1 MPTLLTP
8 GFLEIVRYRL
18 TARDRILWDDAE
30 YSWVDTTDRE
40 HVLRA
45 PGIATE
51 RRVEHR
57 EFNPLLESGVIVVQ
71 ENHWSAA
78 TALRIDRDIV
88 CYEDLSEEEREAM
101 MHRLRWVEAF
111 ESLYLVDKVRK
122 SPDGYNAAVKTIGDI
137 MAVDEDE
144 RRVGVDGR
152 PLAGDQLAAGRTAP
166 SPSQLGRW
174 VRSYARSDGDPL
186 ALLKSTHRS
195 GNRVCRLDAVVRR
208 MIHRTAA
215 RYCMPNRPTVTL
227 LHERMARTIRRYN
240 SLYGRDLKTPSVR
253 ALERA
258 VAEIDDF
265 EKMAGRHGIDY
276 ARRYFMPVFP
286 APVVSVPFERIEIDE
301 WKVSLQVLLE
311 KSHVFQDM
319 SPKQRAA
326 VKRERC
332 WLTVAIDVATRCVV
346 GVSLSRSEPS
356 AVSSLSTLR
365 SIIEDK
371 DELRRRVGARTP
383 WPCSGRP
390 EKVIAD
396 KGSAF
401 KANEFQ
407 WALRSLEI
415 EPGRPPAGRPHF
427 RGTIERFFGN
437 LETRLISRF
446 DGRTFSSVADKGD
459 YDAEAFAALTVLE
472 LERALIRYIC
482 DVYHRTPTGVLG
494 GLSPAQAWNRLIT
507 TSTIRQRPTAPE
519 MRRAFGT
526 CFKRRVGHRGIRLLG
541 NFYQHAALSEA
552 WEIDGN
558 LMVHAF
564 LDESDLGVVSVQI
577 RKGHWVEARAEDR
590 RFHGLSFDRMA
601 EDVETILA
609 RGFPAFVGVENSAH
623 NTEIMD
629 EALKDLDRMA
639 SRSRRRAAVFD
650 IDEHLARV
658 AKARTYVGAAFGRA
672 DERRNHGAHP
682 AEAEPEVRGF
692 GEDGAWRSAPIR
704 KGPDIEPIPEF
715 DQEYPEGW
723 IPPDEAT
730 RTADP
735 SAANIVD
742 VEISNADDPPPDDA
756 VAPERPNKTETH
768 PAAPR
773 RRHRLES

>member
-8 GFLEIVRYRL
+8 GFSEIVRYRL

-51 RRVEHR
+51 RRIEHR
-57 EFNPLLESGVIVVQ
+57 EFNPLLENGVVVVQ

-88 CYEDLSEEEREAM
+88 CYEDLSDDEREAI

-111 ESLYLVDKVRK
+111 ERLYLVGEVRK
-122 SPDGYNAAVKTIGDI
+122 SPAGYRQAVGLIADI

-144 RRVGVDGR
+144 RRVGADGR
-152 PLAGDQLAAGRTAP
+152 PLAGDQPAAGRTAP

-215 RYCMPNRPTVTL
+215 RYCMPNRPTVAL

-240 SLYGRDLKTPSVR
+240 RLYGRDLKTPSVR

-446 DGRTFSSVADKGD
+446 DGRTFSGVADKGE
-459 YDAEAFAALTVLE
+459 YDAGAFAALTVLE
-472 LERALIRYIC
+472 LERALIVYIC
-482 DVYHRTPTGVLG
+482 DVYHRMPRGELG
-494 GLSPAQAWNRLIT
+494 GLSPAQAWNRLIAAT
-507 TSTIRQRPTAPE
+507 TIRRRPEADE

-526 CFKRRVGHRGIRLLG
+526 RFDRRVGNRGVRVLG
-541 NFYQHAALSEA
+541 CFYRHVAITEA
-552 WEIDGN
+552 WEADGN
-558 LMVHAF
+558 LSVDVY
-564 LDESDLGVVSVQI
+564 LDESDVGIVSVRI
-577 RKGHWVEARAEDR
+577 REGVWVEATAEDR
-590 RFHGLSFDRMA
+590 RFHGLSFDRIT
-601 EDVETILA
+601 EDVETLLSQ
-609 RGFPAFVGVENSAH
+609 GFPAFVGVENSDFNA
-623 NTEIMD
+623 EVMD
-629 EALKDLDRMA
+629 EALGDLDRMA
-639 SRSRRRAAVFD
+639 SRSRRRAGVFD
-650 IDEHLARV
+650 
-658 AKARTYVGAAFGRA
+658 A
-672 DERRNHGAHP
+672 DEFAKRIARARKYAEGAFRRTEERRDHGAHP
-682 AEAEPEVRGF
+682 AEAEPVVRGF
-692 GEDGAWRSAPIR
+692 GEDGRWDDDDDVRFAPNIELWTEGNEPADRPTVDPGQSARSDSTPMR
-704 KGPDIEPIPEF
+704 S
-715 DQEYPEGW
+715 
-723 IPPDEAT
+723 DEDA
-730 RTADP
+730 
-735 SAANIVD
+735 
-742 VEISNADDPPPDDA
+742 PPPH
-756 VAPERPNKTETH
+756 PETR